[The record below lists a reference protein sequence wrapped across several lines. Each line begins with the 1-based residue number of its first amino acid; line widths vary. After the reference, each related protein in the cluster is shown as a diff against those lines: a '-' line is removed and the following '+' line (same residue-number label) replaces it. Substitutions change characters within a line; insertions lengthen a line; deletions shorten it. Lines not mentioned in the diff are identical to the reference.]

1 MFAIVVQVD
10 HIIVIHRNDGTKLFI
25 TNFVITIL
33 LTPPS
38 RLKFVKDPNQFFNL
52 NATFRLYIV

>member
-10 HIIVIHRNDGTKLFI
+10 IIVIHRNDETADYLLL
-25 TNFVITIL
+25 FVITIL
-33 LTPPS
+33 LTPSS
-38 RLKFVKDPNQFFNL
+38 RLKFVKDPNEFFNL